1 MLQRSGL
8 KPNGSLDD
16 RLAQEALR
24 LRETARLLPAG
35 HERERAV
42 RQARQAE
49 TAIHINAW
57 LRSPGL
63 APPA

>member
-1 MLQRSGL
+1 
-8 KPNGSLDD
+8 
-16 RLAQEALR
+16 
-24 LRETARLLPAG
+24 LLPAG